1 MLRLLHAVLLG
12 IVGAGVVHI
21 LALFLMPMMS
31 PRDAWSRLDA
41 EADLYS
47 FVGYA
52 AAQSSAAGPAGVADP
67 FFRSVVCRFDLTDGY
82 VHVFR
87 EGRVPYW
94 SASVYDRSGQNIFS
108 LNDRTAK
115 NAVLDLVVVTPAQL
129 VDIRKSPPPE
139 LESSVFVEAPIDE
152 GMVVVRG
159 FQPDES
165 WRQQIGDYLKSI
177 ECNAQ
182 PL

>member
-1 MLRLLHAVLLG
+1 MLRILHAILLG
-12 IVGAGVVHI
+12 VVGATIVHI
-21 LALFLMPMMS
+21 VVLFLMPMMS
-31 PRDAWSRLDA
+31 PRDAWSRL
-41 EADLYS
+41 EADGDLYA
-47 FVGYA
+47 FVPYA
-52 AAQSSAAGPAGVADP
+52 AASPAAGPAGIADP
-67 FFRSVVCRFDLTDGY
+67 YFNAVVCRFDLADGF

-87 EGRVPYW
+87 DGKVPYW

-115 NAVLDLVVVTPAQL
+115 NGVLDLVVVTPAQL

-159 FQPDES
+159 FQPDET
-165 WRQQIGDYLKSI
+165 WRKQIGDYLAAI
-177 ECNAQ
+177 ACTAE
-182 PL
+182 PI